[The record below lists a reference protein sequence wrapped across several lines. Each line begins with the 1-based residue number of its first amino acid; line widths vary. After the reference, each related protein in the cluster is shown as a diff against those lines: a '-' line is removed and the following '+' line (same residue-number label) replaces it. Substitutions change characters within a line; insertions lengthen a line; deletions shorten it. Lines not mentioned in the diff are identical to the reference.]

1 MTPENAKTVDLTA
14 ELEFACTVAK
24 EASTIV
30 KTFYIGSSDVQYKN
44 NNEPVTEAD
53 RSANLH
59 IVTRVKEAFPD
70 DGVLSEES
78 KDDLSRLEKE
88 RVWIIDPLDG
98 TKEFIARNGEFSI
111 MIGLAIQGKPVMGV
125 IMQPEADLVYLGI
138 TGVGAWLEENGER
151 IDLSVSDTARTSQ
164 MTLVSS
170 RSHRQQITDQMRSS
184 MRITSE
190 RVSGSVGL
198 KVGYISRKLAD
209 LYLHPSPGCKEW
221 DLCAPQAVVEAAG
234 GRMTDCWG
242 NPLRYNKRDVR
253 AHNGL
258 VATNGQIHDKI
269 VRKVAE
275 ICEEFGY
282 NEEDGFW

>member
-1 MTPENAKTVDLTA
+1 MTSDPIETVDLTA
-14 ELEFACTVAK
+14 ELEFACKVAK

-44 NNEPVTEAD
+44 GDEPVTEAD
-53 RSANLH
+53 RSANQH
-59 IVTRVKEAFPD
+59 IVSRVSEAYPD
-70 DGVLSEES
+70 DGILSEES
-78 KDDLSRLEKE
+78 KDDLSRLDKE

-111 MIGLAIQGKPVMGV
+111 MIGLAINGVPVMGV

-138 TGVGAWLEENGER
+138 RGEGAWLEEDGER
-151 IDLSVSDTARTSQ
+151 IELHVSDTVKTSQ

-170 RSHRQQITDQMRSS
+170 RSHRRQITDQMRSS

-198 KVGYISRKLAD
+198 KVGLISRKLAD

-221 DLCAPQAVVEAAG
+221 DLCAPQAVLEAAG
-234 GRMTDCWG
+234 GKMTDCWG
-242 NPLRYNKRDVR
+242 NELRYNKRDVR

-258 VATNGQIHDKI
+258 VASNDQIHDRI
-269 VRKVAE
+269 VRKVAQ
-275 ICEEFGY
+275 ICEAYGF

>member
-1 MTPENAKTVDLTA
+1 MTSESTEAVDLTA
-14 ELEFACTVAK
+14 ELEFARKLAK

-30 KTFYIGSSDVQYKN
+30 KTFYIGSSDVEYKN
-44 NNEPVTEAD
+44 GDEPVTEAD
-53 RSANLH
+53 RSANQH
-59 IVTRVKEAFPD
+59 IVTRVSKAYPD
-70 DGVLSEES
+70 DGILSEES
-78 KDDLSRLEKE
+78 KDDLSRLDKE

-111 MIGLAIQGKPVMGV
+111 MIGLAINGVPVMGV
-125 IMQPEADLVYLGI
+125 IMQPEANLVYLGI
-138 TGVGAWLEENGER
+138 RGEGAWLEEDGER
-151 IDLSVSDTARTSQ
+151 IELHVSDTTKTSQ

-198 KVGYISRKLAD
+198 KVGLISRKLAD

-234 GRMTDCWG
+234 GKMTDCWG
-242 NPLRYNKRDVR
+242 NELRYNKRDVR

-258 VATNGQIHDKI
+258 VASNDQIHEMI
-269 VRKVAE
+269 VRKVAQ
-275 ICEEFGY
+275 ICEEYGF

>member
-1 MTPENAKTVDLTA
+1 MNQESTDAVDLTA
-14 ELEFACTVAK
+14 ELEFARTVAR

-30 KTFYIGSSDVQYKN
+30 KTFYVGSSDVQYKN
-44 NNEPVTEAD
+44 DNEPVTEAD
-53 RSANLH
+53 RSANQH
-59 IVTRVKEAFPD
+59 IVKRVREHFPE

-111 MIGLAIQGKPVMGV
+111 MIGLALQGKPVMGV
-125 IMQPEADLVYLGI
+125 IMQPEAEIVYLGAQGI
-138 TGVGAWLEENGER
+138 GAFLEENGER
-151 IDLSVSDTARTSQ
+151 IPLEVSTTVRTSQ

-170 RSHRQQITDQMRSS
+170 RSHRQQITDQMRST

-198 KVGYISRKLAD
+198 KVGFITRKLAD

-221 DLCAPQAVVEAAG
+221 DLCAPQAVLEAAG

-242 NPLRYNKRDVR
+242 NSLTYNNRDTR

-258 VATNGQIHDKI
+258 VATNGAVHDRI
-269 VRKVAE
+269 VEKVAR
-275 ICEEFGY
+275 ICEEFGF